1 MDKKNPGNLPGFIC
15 DLKLLSFCKHYP
27 APFHKEEIIKR
38 IEPVVNRCL
47 HCISNISIHHK
58 AKKIFF
64 QKKLKSVSF

>member
-38 IEPVVNRCL
+38 IKPVVNSYL
-47 HCISNISIHHK
+47 HGSQI
-58 AKKIFF
+58 
-64 QKKLKSVSF
+64 